1 MDNHLPEKE
10 ERKEDLM
17 EETETIPQRHQG
29 SFTTGFL
36 AGVLTA
42 LFCVFVFLT
51 GWGIGERR
59 FAKKDAQ
66 SAEEETESGA
76 EILTDPSTLSML
88 EEVKNLIENNY
99 LNEVDSELLSA
110 YLFKGIAVGLD
121 DPYANYYTAE
131 ELNDVMDASR
141 GEYTGIGAV
150 IEQDIKN
157 GELSVNEVYA
167 GRPAELAGLQAGDIL
182 EEIDD
187 TDLTDMSLNEVVALI
202 KGADGTFTMKVYRPA
217 TDEELTLELTC
228 DDVEVQAVT
237 YKMLEDGIGYIRL
250 SEFTEAAVGQF
261 VDAAEVL
268 EDQGMQ
274 KLIVD
279 LRDNPGGLLTSVCDI
294 LDEVLPEGLLVYTE
308 DKDGDREEYNS
319 DRLRTVYCELAVL
332 VNENSASAS
341 EIFAGAIQD
350 HEAGTIIGTKTYGKG
365 IVQKTFPLSDGSAF
379 KMTVEK
385 YYTPLGQDING
396 NGITPDIIVDNTA
409 ENAADG
415 GENGVSSSKDGETI
429 DEASDP
435 ILDKAVEVL
444 REKIAEEAA
453 QSEAG

>member
-17 EETETIPQRHQG
+17 EETETTPQRHQG

-42 LFCVFVFLT
+42 LFCVSVFVT
-51 GWGIGERR
+51 GWSIGERR
-59 FAKKDAQ
+59 FAKKDVRP
-66 SAEEETESGA
+66 AEEETGNGA
-76 EILTDPSTLSML
+76 EILTDPSTFAML

-99 LNEVDSELLSA
+99 LNDVDSELLSA
-110 YLFKGIAVGLD
+110 YLFKGIAAGLD

-131 ELNDVMDASR
+131 ELDDVMDVSR

-150 IEQDIKN
+150 IEQDMKT
-157 GELSVNEVYA
+157 GELSVNDVYV
-167 GRPAELAGLQAGDIL
+167 GRPAEQAGLQAGDIL
-182 EEIDD
+182 EEING
-187 TDLTDMSLNEVVALI
+187 TSVEGMSLNDVVALI
-202 KGADGTFTMKVYRPA
+202 KGADSAFTVKIYRPTA
-217 TDEELTLELTC
+217 DREFSFEIEC
-228 DDVEVQAVT
+228 SEVEVPVVT

-250 SEFTEAAVGQF
+250 SEFTEVAVGQF
-261 VDAAEVL
+261 VDATEML

-294 LDEVLPEGLLVYTE
+294 LDDVLPEGLLVYTE
-308 DKDGDREEYNS
+308 DKDGNREEYNS

-350 HEAGTIIGTKTYGKG
+350 HDAGTIIGTKTYGKG

-409 ENAADG
+409 KNEESG
-415 GENGVSSSKDGETI
+415 GEGGASSYEDGEAI

-435 ILDKAVEVL
+435 VLKKALEVL
-444 REKIAEEAA
+444 RAKIAEEAA
-453 QSEAG
+453 QSETG

>member
-17 EETETIPQRHQG
+17 EEAEAAPQRHQG

-42 LFCVFVFLT
+42 LFCVSVFLM
-51 GWGIGERR
+51 GWNIGERR
-59 FAKKDAQ
+59 FAKKDT
-66 SAEEETESGA
+66 SSVEEETENGA
-76 EILTDPSTLSML
+76 EILTDPSTFSML

-99 LNEVDSELLSA
+99 LNDVDSDLLSA
-110 YLFKGIAVGLD
+110 YLFKGIAAGLD

-131 ELNDVMDASR
+131 ELEDVMDASR

-150 IEQDIKN
+150 IEQDAKT
-157 GELSVNEVYA
+157 GEFSVNDVYV
-167 GRPAELAGLQAGDIL
+167 GRPAEQAGLQAGDIL
-182 EEIDD
+182 EQIND
-187 TDLTDMSLNEVVALI
+187 TPVDGMSLNDVVGLI
-202 KGADGTFTMKVYRPA
+202 KGADGAFTMKVYRPTA
-217 TDEELTLELTC
+217 DEEFSFEIEC
-228 DDVEVQAVT
+228 GEVKVPAVT

-250 SEFTEAAVGQF
+250 NEFTEVAVGQF
-261 VDAAEVL
+261 VDAAEML

-308 DKDGDREEYNS
+308 DKDGNREEYNS
-319 DRLRTVYCELAVL
+319 DRMRTVYCELAVL

-350 HEAGTIIGTKTYGKG
+350 HGAGTIIGTKTYGKG

-396 NGITPDIIVDNTA
+396 NGITPDIIVDN
-409 ENAADG
+409 EEKNAVSG
-415 GENGVSSSKDGETI
+415 GESGTSASGDGENI

-435 ILDKAVEVL
+435 VLKKALEVL
-444 REKIAEEAA
+444 REKIAEH
-453 QSEAG
+453 